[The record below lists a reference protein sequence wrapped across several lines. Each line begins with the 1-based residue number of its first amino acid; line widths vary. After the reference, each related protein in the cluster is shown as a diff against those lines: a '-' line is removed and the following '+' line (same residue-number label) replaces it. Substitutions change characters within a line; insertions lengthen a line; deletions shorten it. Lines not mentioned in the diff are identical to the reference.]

1 MPIKFSENATI
12 AHTIIQWLEINGTN
26 IRCHF
31 NFIDLKSEIL
41 KNNDNFN
48 SELFGFSAIKYV
60 PLLESA
66 KALLYMSLVDI
77 VNKETARVV
86 DSFKHLFRD
95 HTVVIYSQLLENEKI
110 PSPINLRTLR
120 NTVLRWAFFSW

>member
-1 MPIKFSENATI
+1 
-12 AHTIIQWLEINGTN
+12 
-26 IRCHF
+26 
-31 NFIDLKSEIL
+31 
-41 KNNDNFN
+41 
-48 SELFGFSAIKYV
+48 
-60 PLLESA
+60 
-66 KALLYMSLVDI
+66 MSLVDI